1 MKKIYLLLIG
11 GFCFQTMFAQSLP
24 KWANKAKKAVFSVVT
39 YNKDN
44 KILNT
49 GNGFYI
55 DESGTAVSDYT
66 LFKGAHY
73 AVVVTADGKELPVKC
88 IMGANDLYDVVKFK
102 TETDKKTVA
111 LQPASQAVPQGA
123 TVYLLPYSTQ
133 KAVNGQSGSVEKV
146 DTIGNNAYYYT
157 IQMQTGDKTV
167 SCPIMNAEGEVLGL
181 IQKNADA
188 ESKVSYAVGI
198 SYVSSLSI
206 NALSG
211 NDYTLN
217 SIGIKKGLP
226 EDESQALVYL
236 YMMSSQL
243 NREQYLELLNDFIAQ
258 YPRNMEGYQR
268 RAALYMEYRDDTHN
282 ALAAQDLEHM
292 LEVASKPDEA
302 HFNIA
307 KLLYNYQIN
316 LNGAQAYASW
326 TYKRALEEIN
336 KALEIAQEGV
346 YYQVQGDIYF
356 AMQKYAEAYASYEK
370 VNQSSMAS
378 AATFYAA
385 AKTKELIKD
394 VDKNEV
400 IALMDSAVARFNEPY
415 GKDAA
420 PYLYERARMKNEL
433 KKYREAVIDYNHFY
447 DAMMGQVSAEFYLI
461 REQAEMQCRMYQQAI
476 NDINKAVELEPKNV
490 DLWIE
495 KGGVHL
501 RVNQAEEAMKALR
514 TALSL
519 DPKNAPAYRMLG
531 YCQVQQKNTKEGIA
545 NLQKAKELGD
555 TVADELLKKYSK

>member
-66 LFKGAHY
+66 LFKGAHH

-188 ESKVSYAVGI
+188 ESKVS
-198 SYVSSLSI
+198 
-206 NALSG
+206 
-211 NDYTLN
+211 
-217 SIGIKKGLP
+217 
-226 EDESQALVYL
+226 
-236 YMMSSQL
+236 
-243 NREQYLELLNDFIAQ
+243 
-258 YPRNMEGYQR
+258 
-268 RAALYMEYRDDTHN
+268 
-282 ALAAQDLEHM
+282 
-292 LEVASKPDEA
+292 
-302 HFNIA
+302 
-307 KLLYNYQIN
+307 
-316 LNGAQAYASW
+316 
-326 TYKRALEEIN
+326 
-336 KALEIAQEGV
+336 
-346 YYQVQGDIYF
+346 
-356 AMQKYAEAYASYEK
+356 
-370 VNQSSMAS
+370 
-378 AATFYAA
+378 
-385 AKTKELIKD
+385 
-394 VDKNEV
+394 
-400 IALMDSAVARFNEPY
+400 
-415 GKDAA
+415 
-420 PYLYERARMKNEL
+420 
-433 KKYREAVIDYNHFY
+433 
-447 DAMMGQVSAEFYLI
+447 
-461 REQAEMQCRMYQQAI
+461 
-476 NDINKAVELEPKNV
+476 
-490 DLWIE
+490 
-495 KGGVHL
+495 
-501 RVNQAEEAMKALR
+501 
-514 TALSL
+514 
-519 DPKNAPAYRMLG
+519 
-531 YCQVQQKNTKEGIA
+531 
-545 NLQKAKELGD
+545 
-555 TVADELLKKYSK
+555 

>member
-66 LFKGAHY
+66 LFKGAHH

-217 SIGIKKGLP
+217 AIGIKKGLP

-326 TYKRALEEIN
+326 TYERALEEIN

-514 TALSL
+514 TVLSL

>member
-66 LFKGAHY
+66 LFKGAHH

-243 NREQYLELLNDFIAQ
+243 NRELYLELLNDFIAQ

-326 TYKRALEEIN
+326 TYERALEEIN

-545 NLQKAKELGD
+545 NLQEAKELGD

>member
-66 LFKGAHY
+66 LFKGAHH

-292 LEVASKPDEA
+292 LEVASKLDEA

-326 TYKRALEEIN
+326 TYERALEGIN

-447 DAMMGQVSAEFYLI
+447 NAMMGQVSAEFYLI

-514 TALSL
+514 TVLSL

>member
-24 KWANKAKKAVFSVVT
+24 QWANKAKKAVFSVVT
-39 YNKDN
+39 YNKGN

-66 LFKGAHY
+66 LFKGAHH

-326 TYKRALEEIN
+326 TYERALEEIN

-514 TALSL
+514 TVLSL

>member
-44 KILNT
+44 QILNT

-66 LFKGAHY
+66 LFKGAHH

-282 ALAAQDLEHM
+282 ALAVQDLEHM

-326 TYKRALEEIN
+326 TYERALEEIN

-378 AATFYAA
+378 ATTFYAA

-400 IALMDSAVARFNEPY
+400 ITLMDSAVARFNEPY

-501 RVNQAEEAMKALR
+501 RVNQAEEAMKALC